1 MSVSIENYLKAVYQI
16 GEDDNKK
23 VTSSNLARKLS
34 ITNAAITEMSR
45 NLSKKG
51 LIVYQKYKEIHLT
64 EKGRQ
69 WALSVIRRHRLWELF
84 LNKVLKMPWD
94 EVHEE
99 AEKLEHQT
107 SENLIDKLDAFL
119 GYPEFDP
126 HGDPI
131 PDKSGIMPERENDIF
146 LANAEK
152 GIYKI
157 VRINANNEGLIK
169 FFKANNIETDQI
181 IKVEENESNMVSLNI
196 LDTKTIL
203 NHEIAS
209 KIYVVKN

>member
-16 GEDDNKK
+16 GEDDNNK
-23 VTSSNLARKLS
+23 VTSSNLAKKLS

-51 LIVYQKYKEIHLT
+51 LIIYQKYKEIKLT

-94 EVHEE
+94 EVHVE

-107 SENLIDKLDAFL
+107 SETLINRLDEFL
-119 GYPEFDP
+119 GFPQFDP

-131 PDKSGIMPERENDIF
+131 PDKSGVMPERKNDLF
-146 LANAEK
+146 LTEATK
-152 GIYKI
+152 GFYKI
-157 VRINANNEGLIK
+157 VRINANNQGLIK
-169 FFKANNIETDQI
+169 FFKTNNIEIDQI
-181 IKVEENESNMVSLNI
+181 IELEENDSDMVSLRI
-196 LDTKTIL
+196 QDSRTIL